1 MREEEEDGKKR
12 RPTPRPQEGLK
23 TTSSAGWS
31 LWPRRQ
37 EPAWLVIDGYED
49 EPAAFG
55 VPPYVGFHIRYLCG
69 VLGASQDRRMST
81 QRSTHGGCTFV
92 NMAKRLRTSA

>member
-1 MREEEEDGKKR
+1 MAE
-12 RPTPRPQEGLK
+12 LH
-23 TTSSAGWS
+23 
-31 LWPRRQ
+31 

-69 VLGASQDRRMST
+69 VLERENIAYEYTTIDAWRMYIREHGEEAAHQRLARAAGLACIAGAVVPGR
-81 QRSTHGGCTFV
+81 
-92 NMAKRLRTSA
+92 

>member
-1 MREEEEDGKKR
+1 MVE
-12 RPTPRPQEGLK
+12 Q
-23 TTSSAGWS
+23 
-31 LWPRRQ
+31 Q

-69 VLGASQDRRMST
+69 VLEQ
-81 QRSTHGGCTFV
+81 
-92 NMAKRLRTSA
+92 AKSPV